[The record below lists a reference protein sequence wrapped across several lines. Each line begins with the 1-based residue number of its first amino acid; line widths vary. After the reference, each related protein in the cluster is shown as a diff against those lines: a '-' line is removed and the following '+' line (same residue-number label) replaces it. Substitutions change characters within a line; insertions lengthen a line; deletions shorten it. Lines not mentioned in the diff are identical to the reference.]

1 METRGQQSDMGI
13 WLDEQLVRAVKK
25 SDYDGIGRFL
35 NLGARINPRRNST
48 TPLIEAAKRCSVQM
62 VDTLLEYGADVNEFD
77 EDGLMAIDY
86 AGSALKVVALL
97 EAGSEL
103 SFKGGRLSLQGFE
116 RVLKIYR
123 DRGLV

>member
-25 SDYDGIGRFL
+25 SDYDTVGRFL
-35 NLGARINPRRNST
+35 NLGAQINPRRNST

-62 VDTLLEYGADVNEFD
+62 VEMLLENGANVSATD
-77 EDGLMAIDY
+77 ENGLMAIDY

-103 SFKGGRLSLQGFE
+103 SFKGGQLSLQGFE
-116 RVLKIYR
+116 RVLKLYR
-123 DRGLV
+123 DRGGI